1 MLCTWSPLRFLSPSQ
16 GLQLQTIRALQIRGP
31 HYTSCLMSP
40 KCRYHSAS
48 TPYTHLH
55 LPEAPVSF
63 STEPLD
69 SWGLPAHQWFAWLHD
84 GNPWGS
90 FKNCCCC
97 CPADDAVRDSDSFG
111 LAKELGMILFKS
123 SPGSSIVQPGLK
135 NCLGNLSPS
144 YVNTFDLPHPTDHSA
159 AGGSPSYAP
168 PVLPGH
174 YCRSSILNTEWTNH
188 LIFVWDPHPPKIT
201 TSSLLHPCNMPISC
215 KFSRFSS
222 VQ

>member
-1 MLCTWSPLRFLSPSQ
+1 MLCTWSPLHFLSPSQ

-48 TPYTHLH
+48 TPHTHLH
-55 LPEAPVSF
+55 LPEALVSF
-63 STEPLD
+63 STEPLY
-69 SWGLPAHQWFAWLHD
+69 SQGLPAHQWFAWLHD

-97 CPADDAVRDSDSFG
+97 CPADDAVKI
-111 LAKELGMILFKS
+111 LIALGWHRSHGMVLFKS
-123 SPGSSIVQPGLK
+123 SPGSSNVQPGLK

-144 YVNTFDLPHPTDHSA
+144 YVNTFDLPPTPLTILQQ
-159 AGGSPSYAP
+159 GGSPSYAP
-168 PVLPGH
+168 PMLPGH

-188 LIFVWDPHPPKIT
+188 LIFLWDPHPPK
-201 TSSLLHPCNMPISC
+201 
-215 KFSRFSS
+215 
-222 VQ
+222 